1 MSNGSSINT
10 EMSDDEVCQGQRP
23 DEGAHKGDVGSGGS
37 PHDERNSQ
45 LTHVTLDFTQKSQVD
60 DFKKTLL
67 DNIPA
72 TFVDSRVE
80 RYFRVT
86 VLVDSEWRGESI
98 PECRG
103 DEPGE
108 DFEADP
114 DNLKQADDTPPHLSN
129 VQATLR

>member
-1 MSNGSSINT
+1 
-10 EMSDDEVCQGQRP
+10 MSDDEVCQGQRP
-23 DEGAHKGDVGSGGS
+23 DEWAHNIKVMWAAEGS

-45 LTHVTLDFTQKSQVD
+45 LDKVTHVDFTQKSQVD

-67 DNIPA
+67 ENNFPA

-114 DNLKQADDTPPHLSN
+114 DDLKQADDTPPHLSN
-129 VQATLR
+129 VQATTLR